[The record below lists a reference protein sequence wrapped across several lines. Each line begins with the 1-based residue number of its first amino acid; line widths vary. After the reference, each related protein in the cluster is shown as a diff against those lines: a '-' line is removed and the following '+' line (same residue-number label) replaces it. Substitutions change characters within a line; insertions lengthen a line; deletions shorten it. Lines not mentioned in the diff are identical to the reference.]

1 MTMSDP
7 IADMLTRIRNGQHAK
22 KNVIRMPASKVKKA
36 IAEVLEQEGYI
47 LGVTEA
53 KDEKGFAVLDVELK
67 YYAGQPV
74 INEIK
79 RLSTPGLRQ
88 YTSATDIPSMRDGL
102 GITIVTTS
110 QGVMT
115 DMDAREKKLGGEL
128 LCQVF

>member
-22 KNVIRMPASKVKKA
+22 KSAIRMPASKVKLA
-36 IAEVLEQEGYI
+36 IAKVLEQEGYI
-47 LGVTEA
+47 SGVSEA
-53 KDEKGFAVLDVELK
+53 KDDKGFSVLDVELK

-74 INEIK
+74 ISEIK

-88 YTSATDIPSMRDGL
+88 YTSAKDVPSMRDGL

-115 DMDAREKKLGGEL
+115 DTQAREKKLGGEL

>member
-22 KNVIRMPASKVKKA
+22 KTVIRMPASKVKMA
-36 IAEVLEQEGYI
+36 IAKVLESEGYI
-47 LGVTEA
+47 SGVSEA

-67 YYAGQPV
+67 YYGGQPV

-79 RLSTPGLRQ
+79 RLSTPGLRK
-88 YTSATDIPSMRDGL
+88 YTSAKDVPSMRDGL

-110 QGVMT
+110 KGVMT
-115 DMDAREKKLGGEL
+115 DMEAREKKLGGEL

>member
-22 KNVIRMPASKVKKA
+22 KNVVRMPASKVKKA
-36 IAEVLEQEGYI
+36 IAEVLEKEGYI

-88 YTSATDIPSMRDGL
+88 YTSSTDIPTMRDGL

-110 QGVMT
+110 HGVMT

>member
-1 MTMSDP
+1 MSDP

-22 KNVIRMPASKVKKA
+22 KNVVRMPASKVKKA
-36 IAEVLEQEGYI
+36 IAEVLEKEGYI

-88 YTSATDIPSMRDGL
+88 YTSSTDIPTMRDGL

-110 QGVMT
+110 HGVMT